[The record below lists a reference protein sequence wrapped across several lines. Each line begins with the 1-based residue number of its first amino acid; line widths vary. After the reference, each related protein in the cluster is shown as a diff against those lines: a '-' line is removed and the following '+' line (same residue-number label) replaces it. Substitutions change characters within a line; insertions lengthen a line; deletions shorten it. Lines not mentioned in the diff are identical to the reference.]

1 MNATATPPRNAALD
15 QLRSFVTL
23 LVLLH
28 HTLLA
33 YHPYAP
39 PAGPF
44 DGPSLLW
51 TAFPVVDRARLPAAN
66 WIVGFNDVFFM
77 SLMFLISGVFVWPA
91 LARRGAYDFARE
103 RLLRLGLPFMIGA
116 AVLAPLAYYPAWRT
130 AGGEPGVMPFWRAW
144 TSLSVWPA
152 GPAWFLWVLL
162 AFGLLA
168 AGVYAVAPKSGER
181 LGRFLASRRP
191 GGLFVAIAAAS
202 AAVYVPVACAVD
214 PMAWF
219 SYGAFFVQI
228 TRAAHYL
235 VYFTVGIGLG
245 AVALD
250 RGVFAPAGELT
261 RRWCTWVIAAP
272 IAYALL
278 VAIQYRL
285 ATADAGDPAVASLRI
300 AADLAFVV
308 SCAVSCLA
316 LLALFFRFSARQGAI
331 GASLARNAYGIYLTH
346 YVFVTWL
353 QWRWLDEPWPAL
365 YKAAAV
371 FAGTLSLS
379 WIATALLRR
388 LPVLSRAL

>member
-1 MNATATPPRNAALD
+1 MSPAAVTPRHAALD
-15 QLRSFVTL
+15 RLRSFVTL

-39 PAGPF
+39 PPGPF
-44 DGPSLLW
+44 EGPSLLW
-51 TAFPVVDRARLPAAN
+51 TAFPVVDSARLPAAA

-91 LARRGAYDFARE
+91 LARRSAYDFARE

-130 AGGEPGVMPFWRAW
+130 GGGEPGVIPFWRAW

-168 AGVYAVAPKSGER
+168 AGVYAVAPSSGES
-181 LGRFLASRRP
+181 LGRFLARRRP
-191 GGLFVAIAAAS
+191 GGLFAILVTTS
-202 AAVYVPVACAVD
+202 AAVYLPVARTVD
-214 PMAWF
+214 PMAWL

-228 TRAAHYL
+228 TRAAHYF
-235 VYFTVGIGLG
+235 VYFLIGIGLG
-245 AVALD
+245 AVTLE
-250 RGVFAPAGELT
+250 RGAFAPAGEFT
-261 RRWCTWVIAAP
+261 RRCWLWVLGAP
-272 IAYALL
+272 IAYTLL
-278 VAIQYRL
+278 TAIQYRL
-285 ATADAGDPAVASLRI
+285 ATAGEGDPAVSALRI
-300 AADLAFVV
+300 AADLAFVI
-308 SCAVSCLA
+308 SCATSCVA
-316 LLALFFRFSARQGAI
+316 LLALFFRFSGRQGAI
-331 GASLARNAYGIYLTH
+331 GASLARHAYGIYLTH

-353 QWRWLDEPWPAL
+353 QWRLLDEPWPAL
-365 YKAAAV
+365 SKAAMV
-371 FAGTLSLS
+371 FGGALLLS

-388 LPVLSRAL
+388 VPVLSRAL